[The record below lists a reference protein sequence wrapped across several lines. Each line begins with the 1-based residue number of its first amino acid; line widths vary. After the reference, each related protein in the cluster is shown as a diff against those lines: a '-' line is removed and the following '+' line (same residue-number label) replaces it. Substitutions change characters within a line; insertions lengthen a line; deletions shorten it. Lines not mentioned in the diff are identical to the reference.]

1 MYGIEDKL
9 LAIAY
14 SLLMLLLAG
23 GIRVVAGTFLI
34 PAGLFALAW
43 FAFTLLPLVFLF
55 SVPINSLAILY
66 ILAAVCVFS
75 LSALPFDWQGG
86 LRRNLTKSLP
96 TAGFD
101 SLFLKVVL
109 YLSAMASASLSVVT
123 MLINGFTI
131 EQVMFDLLRTSGQYA
146 TVRGMVGLEYGIIGI
161 LNTMFTY
168 LCPVLGGLRAL
179 APRRKWFFVVSMAP
193 SVFKMVIASSKLVFL
208 VSLCFY
214 LSGALIARIYAKQMS
229 LPKVSGLPK
238 MILGAAILIP
248 LVLVSFVSRFAGFD
262 LDNLGAIA
270 DPLLYDVRSYTLG
283 QTYAFADFFSHT
295 IGYPCATFYN
305 DDFHSYGSYTFF
317 PILDML
323 GIGKD
328 ATLIYEE
335 SGWYK
340 DLFETNIFTFFR
352 GLIDDFGVVGSLL
365 FMLVFG
371 TFAHAVTY
379 RILTRAR
386 AWFALAVFNTIVV
399 FILMGYLVSV
409 FSARYAFLTAA
420 VTWLLLNLNE
430 RLYRTNNSRADRY
443 PAKT

>member
-1 MYGIEDKL
+1 
-9 LAIAY
+9 
-14 SLLMLLLAG
+14 
-23 GIRVVAGTFLI
+23 
-34 PAGLFALAW
+34 
-43 FAFTLLPLVFLF
+43 
-55 SVPINSLAILY
+55 
-66 ILAAVCVFS
+66 
-75 LSALPFDWQGG
+75 
-86 LRRNLTKSLP
+86 
-96 TAGFD
+96 
-101 SLFLKVVL
+101 
-109 YLSAMASASLSVVT
+109 
-123 MLINGFTI
+123 
-131 EQVMFDLLRTSGQYA
+131 
-146 TVRGMVGLEYGIIGI
+146 
-161 LNTMFTY
+161 
-168 LCPVLGGLRAL
+168 
-179 APRRKWFFVVSMAP
+179 
-193 SVFKMVIASSKLVFL
+193 
-208 VSLCFY
+208 
-214 LSGALIARIYAKQMS
+214 
-229 LPKVSGLPK
+229 
-238 MILGAAILIP
+238 
-248 LVLVSFVSRFAGFD
+248 
-262 LDNLGAIA
+262 
-270 DPLLYDVRSYTLG
+270 
-283 QTYAFADFFSHT
+283 
-295 IGYPCATFYN
+295 
-305 DDFHSYGSYTFF
+305 
-317 PILDML
+317 ML